1 MKLLILSMLMCSA
14 QVFAHGDHSAPGA
27 IPPSPN
33 GGVLSEAKHEHK
45 GSHHH
50 DHKEAKERE
59 VFIEA
64 KLKNTTL
71 TVYPLELDHKTGNV
85 FKALQVGGFSKVK
98 MNVKDP
104 RKKSDI
110 KFELESKK
118 DHWILKLGQ
127 NRARRIIV
135 EVSGIFKDAKYKA
148 KVQVER
154 K

>member
-1 MKLLILSMLMCSA
+1 MKLLVLVMLISCS

-50 DHKEAKERE
+50 DHKKAVERE
-59 VFIEA
+59 IFFEA
-64 KLKNTTL
+64 KLKNELL

-85 FKALQVGGFSKVK
+85 FKALKVGDFSKVK
-98 MNVKDP
+98 INVKDP
-104 RKKSDI
+104 RKKSSV
-110 KFELESKK
+110 KFELEAKN
-118 DHWILKLGQ
+118 DHWRLKLGN
-127 NRARRIIV
+127 NRVRRVIV